1 MNKFILGSILAA
13 ISLMAIYGTSTSNQV
28 TSWMDG
34 TEDDSSAQNNFG
46 SAEDGTNEDLVALND
61 SDTIGQINSR
71 TPLERAGEIPQ
82 RQTINA
88 ESAPA
93 FGTDVQTSNNA
104 TDDTDGEI
112 IEADPPEQEA
122 PTQPAAGAPGSVQ
135 GQNQPQNQN
144 QTEDQAPIRALW

>member
-34 TEDDSSAQNNFG
+34 TDDNSSAQNNFG
-46 SAEDGTNEDLVALND
+46 SAEDGANEEFVALND
-61 SDTIGQINSR
+61 NDAIGQINSR

-93 FGTDVQTSNNA
+93 FGTDIQTSDA
-104 TDDTDGEI
+104 TDDTGGEI

-122 PTQPAAGAPGSVQ
+122 QTPPAAGAPGSVQ
-135 GQNQPQNQN
+135 GQNQPNQN